1 MATKKSSSGS
11 PRRSSAEKRKIDRI
25 VKLYQSGWTLR
36 RITEKE
42 HVREDKVRKIL
53 TARGIPNGLIG
64 RLTRF
69 PVTDPDFLEKYI
81 DSVYEL
87 FKVGVSMQA
96 IADQK
101 NIRKWVVRELL
112 LRRNVNHF
120 PPGRRTARIH
130 DSTSE
135 LIVKLYQSG
144 LTVVEVH
151 KKTKVATYY
160 ISKILREHRVPI
172 RNAANRRSLID
183 KQQAEEA
190 IRRYQSGQSL
200 ERSVAQLGL
209 SVNFLK
215 SFLAERN
222 IPLRQQQPKSSTPV
236 RTERHNRSKTKKS
249 V

>member
-1 MATKKSSSGS
+1 MATKKNPSGS
-11 PRRSSAEKRKIDRI
+11 PRRSSDEKRRNDRI
-25 VKLYQSGWTLR
+25 VKLYQSGWTLQ
-36 RITEKE
+36 RIMETERVSE
-42 HVREDKVRKIL
+42 RKLKRIL
-53 TARGIPNGLIG
+53 ADRGIPSGLIG
-64 RLTRF
+64 HLTRF
-69 PVTDPDFLEKYI
+69 PVTDPNFLEKYI
-81 DSVYEL
+81 DAIYEQ
-87 FKVGVSMQA
+87 FKLGVSVEK
-96 IADQK
+96 IAAQK
-101 NIRKWVVRELL
+101 NIHRRLVRELL
-112 LRRNVNHF
+112 LRRNVKHF

-172 RNAANRRSLID
+172 RNAANRRALID

-222 IPLRQQQPKSSTPV
+222 IPLRHQQPKSSTPV
-236 RTERHNRSKTKKS
+236 RTQRHSRSKTR
-249 V
+249 